1 MRISLRFNFYAT
13 WDTLDSEINN
23 IHLKCLEFYKHIFND
38 VKVCVSIDDTNDK
51 QLIKEVQERFFNV
64 FKGESIQLCFD
75 VQKNEPE
82 YRESLFFKKEV
93 VDKFNTYDLV
103 FFAHN
108 KGMTNVKHFDK
119 NTINIWV
126 VAMYYFNLNFFE
138 DVKRCLLND
147 IFYTYGTFL
156 TKEMEYESF
165 TKYGYRYLGT
175 FIWFNGK
182 RISNMYNE
190 FPKLD
195 SRLYSE
201 NFIGNTNADMR
212 KCASYKGTYIIS
224 ENNLYYNIK
233 YPLHLLYS
241 DELLNEFY
249 EFYNNI
255 IQKL

>member
-1 MRISLRFNFYAT
+1 MRVSLRFNFYAT
-13 WDTLDSEINN
+13 WDTLNSEINN
-23 IHLKCLEFYKHIFND
+23 IHLKCLEFYKCIFND
-38 VKVCVSIDDTNDK
+38 VKVCISIDDTNDK

-64 FKGESIQLCFD
+64 FKGESIKLCFD
-75 VQKNEPE
+75 VQKNQPE

-156 TKEMEYESF
+156 TKELEHESF

-182 RISNMYNE
+182 RLSNMYNE

-255 IQKL
+255 IEKL